1 MESVNFYHCPICGRK
16 LDYTPCYIQKM
27 TCSVCPYEAVHY
39 HYGADYQIDG
49 ETFHLDDS
57 GMGNAEQQA
66 GIDRAIKRLKKQV
79 Q

>member
-49 ETFHLDDS
+49 ETFHLDD
-57 GMGNAEQQA
+57 
-66 GIDRAIKRLKKQV
+66 
-79 Q
+79 